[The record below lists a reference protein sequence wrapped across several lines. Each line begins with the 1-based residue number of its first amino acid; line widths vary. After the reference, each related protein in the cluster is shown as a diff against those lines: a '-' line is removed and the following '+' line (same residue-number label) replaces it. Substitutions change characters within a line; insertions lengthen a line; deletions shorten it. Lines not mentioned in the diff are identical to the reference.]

1 MKKTSNETAYEKITD
16 LTQGFQG
23 LEKDGGSVKIK
34 SSGFMDLS
42 INRLYTVNG
51 GFVVSL
57 THYFEQNGDLV
68 PDPDLE
74 IFVSDATRTAWAMAI
89 QHSTGHYAQGMKI
102 ENGQFFKAP
111 RVQRD
116 IQSFLGQ
123 WLRNLKAQGFY
134 KAPIG
139 LVRKAK
145 KAVSV

>member
-1 MKKTSNETAYEKITD
+1 MKKTTNETAYDKLVD
-16 LTQGFQG
+16 LTHAFKG
-23 LEKDGGSVKIK
+23 LQTDGDAVKIQ
-34 SSGFMDLS
+34 SGGFMDLS

-51 GFVVSL
+51 GFVISL

-68 PDPDLE
+68 PDPHLE